1 MVFQNLCQML
11 LCSGET
17 GSERTLASA
26 GHLRYLF
33 VVQTLQQYEIQ
44 YQPLLSWQFFQSF
57 PEFYRRD
64 AAFGDLIG
72 SLIGSPAFGL
82 GGVFV
87 KEKFLAA
94 ALPQSID
101 RLSDAGAGKPGPC
114 LPLIPGPYPGSDE
127 LENGVLHNL
136 FGQSAVAGYPE
147 ARAVKPLRVGFVEI
161 YGLFSCHSVFDFLQ
175 YKRILPGIVTDY

>member
-1 MVFQNLCQML
+1 MVFQDFCQMFL
-11 LCSGET
+11 RSGET
-17 GSERTLASA
+17 GSERTLACA

-44 YQPLLSWQFFQSF
+44 YQPLLPGQFFQSF
-57 PEFYRRD
+57 PELCRRD

-87 KEKFLAA
+87 EEKFLAA

-101 RLSDAGAGKPGPC
+101 RLSDAGAGKPGSCP
-114 LPLIPGPYPGSDE
+114 PLVSGMDVGRDE

-136 FGQSAVAGYPE
+136 FGQSAIAGYPE
-147 ARAVKPLRVGFVEI
+147 ARAIKPLRVGFVEI